1 MDFNKSLLA
10 NLKKI
15 KKEYEQEKEKTSA
28 LENEIKNLKI
38 SLQNERSKYQRELM
52 KFSEKIQSFKNIQKL
67 YVSEKENS
75 EKIEKDLI
83 QKEAILKEYQ
93 NKIE

>member
-1 MDFNKSLLA
+1 M
-10 NLKKI
+10 
-15 KKEYEQEKEKTSA
+15 
-28 LENEIKNLKI
+28 ENEVKNLKI

-93 NKIE
+93 NKIEYIIYIC